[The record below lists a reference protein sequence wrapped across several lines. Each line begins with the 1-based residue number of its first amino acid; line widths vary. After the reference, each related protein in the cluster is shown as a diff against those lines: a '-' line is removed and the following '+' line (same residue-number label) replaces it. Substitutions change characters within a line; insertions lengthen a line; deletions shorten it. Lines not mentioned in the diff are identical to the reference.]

1 MHFSILAH
9 DCERHGPDVEI
20 AGLSRDSRNVAR
32 GFLFAA
38 IPGVKNDGGQFIAEA
53 LSKGAVAILAAPG
66 TPVPE
71 HTPVAYHP
79 EPRKAL
85 ALIASRFYPAQPA
98 TIAAVTGTSGKTSAV
113 QFLRQIWQQLG
124 HKSAAIGTLG
134 IIGDGIERYGSLTT
148 PDAISLHDDMQML
161 ANEKQ
166 ITHAA
171 IEASSH
177 GLDQYRL
184 DGLKISYAAFTNLS
198 RDHLDYHKDMADYF
212 RAKSRLFSE
221 VLQPNGVAVL
231 NADVLEYAKLK
242 DVCKARGIRTISFGT
257 RKEADLCLSTGME
270 DASGQKLQL
279 VFEGKSYDVHIN
291 LAGAFQG
298 LNVLCAAALAHA
310 SGESMDKIIS
320 VLPKLQGVRGRMEL
334 IGTYNNARVYVDYAH
349 KPDALENVLNT
360 LRPSTRGKL
369 VVVFGCGGGRDKGK
383 RPIMGE
389 IAARLADTVIV
400 TDDNPRM
407 EEPAAIRAE
416 ILAAAKGA
424 KEIADRAE
432 AIKSAVSNLQ
442 PNDTLVIAG
451 KGHEPGQLVGT
462 ETLPFDDAEQARQA
476 MKAKAA

>member
-1 MHFSILAH
+1 
-9 DCERHGPDVEI
+9 
-20 AGLSRDSRNVAR
+20 
-32 GFLFAA
+32 
-38 IPGVKNDGGQFIAEA
+38 
-53 LSKGAVAILAAPG
+53 
-66 TPVPE
+66 
-71 HTPVAYHP
+71 
-79 EPRKAL
+79 
-85 ALIASRFYPAQPA
+85 
-98 TIAAVTGTSGKTSAV
+98 
-113 QFLRQIWQQLG
+113 
-124 HKSAAIGTLG
+124 
-134 IIGDGIERYGSLTT
+134 
-148 PDAISLHDDMQML
+148 
-161 ANEKQ
+161 
-166 ITHAA
+166 
-171 IEASSH
+171 
-177 GLDQYRL
+177 
-184 DGLKISYAAFTNLS
+184 LKISYAAFTNLS

-310 SGESMDKIIS
+310 SGESMDKIIA